1 MCQSYNST
9 LYCQEE
15 MFFCGDS
22 DRNCIPERWKCDGN
36 EDCANGS
43 DENHR
48 TCPNIT
54 TTVQNT
60 TCINEFQCKLT
71 ENSEDEEPICL
82 SLELV
87 CNNKKDCPLGDDE
100 GT

>member
-1 MCQSYNST
+1 MCQSYKSN
-9 LYCQEE
+9 LHCEEE
-15 MFFCGDS
+15 MFFCGD
-22 DRNCIPERWKCDGN
+22 DEKNCIPERWKCDGN
-36 EDCANGS
+36 EDCPNGS

-100 GT
+100 GM

>member
-100 GT
+100 GM